1 MDNKF
6 KLRKAIKGIEELNF
20 AFDKLS
26 AIDYKTICRIER
38 KMNGLSVDALA
49 DSIIA
54 SAGTR
59 KTSSEFR
66 IACAWVAAVK
76 GTDGLAVDV
85 YDQLSLDDLL
95 ELLTFGLLFFV
106 GSLEWT
112 AQTSKNSFFAPMARS
127 GRFRWCSIHRRRSY
141 CTCRWRTS
149 TKHSG

>member
-6 KLRKAIKGIEELNF
+6 KLRKAVNGISEIEF
-20 AFDKLS
+20 AFDKLT

-38 KMNGLSVDALA
+38 KMNGLSVDQLA

-76 GTDGLAVDV
+76 GTDGLTVDD

-95 ELLTFGLLFFV
+95 ELETFGLLFFV
-106 GSLEWT
+106 GSLE
-112 AQTSKNSFFAPMARS
+112 
-127 GRFRWCSIHRRRSY
+127 
-141 CTCRWRTS
+141 
-149 TKHSG
+149 

>member
-6 KLRKAIKGIEELNF
+6 KLRKAINGIEELNF
-20 AFDKLS
+20 AFDKLT

-66 IACAWVAAVK
+66 IACAWVATVK
-76 GTDGLAVDV
+76 GTYGLPVDD
-85 YDQLSLDDLL
+85 YDQWSLDDLL
-95 ELLTFGLLFFV
+95 ELETFGLLFFF
-106 GSLEWT
+106 GSLE
-112 AQTSKNSFFAPMARS
+112 
-127 GRFRWCSIHRRRSY
+127 
-141 CTCRWRTS
+141 
-149 TKHSG
+149 

>member
-1 MDNKF
+1 MNNKF
-6 KLRKAIKGIEELNF
+6 KLRKAINGIEELNF
-20 AFDKLS
+20 AFDKLT

-76 GTDGLAVDV
+76 GTDGLTVDD

-95 ELLTFGLLFFV
+95 ELETCGLLFFV
-106 GSLEWT
+106 GSLEHT

-127 GRFRWCSIHRRRSY
+127 ARFQWCSIHRRRSY
-141 CTCRWRTS
+141 CGCL
-149 TKHSG
+149 